1 MFGKSQLHDYFKPS
15 DRAEPRALLVSI
27 GVSARAENQAT
38 ARRLA
43 AIAELFELRRRERG
57 ERADWAVDTWA
68 AVGAEVSAALRI
80 SLAKAG
86 SYLNYGLAMR
96 RLPGHPRRIHRRRQR
111 DFQG

>member
-15 DRAEPRALLVSI
+15 DRAELRALLVSI

-68 AVGAEVSAALRI
+68 AVERRCLPRCGSA
-80 SLAKAG
+80 S
-86 SYLNYGLAMR
+86 
-96 RLPGHPRRIHRRRQR
+96 RRRAAT
-111 DFQG
+111 